1 MKGQLGA
8 NSYNHSIKYIISYM
22 IFSISFTDD
31 SASSSS
37 NTPGGRGRGRGRASR
52 GGRGRAYK
60 AHRLGRN
67 ASAVSKAIAM
77 NRPRCVG
84 ALKHTPDPDRI
95 KGLYSP
101 VSIKLEKI

>member
-1 MKGQLGA
+1 M
-8 NSYNHSIKYIISYM
+8 S
-22 IFSISFTDD
+22 T
-31 SASSSS
+31 
-37 NTPGGRGRGRGRASR
+37 TPGRGRGRGRGSR
-52 GGRGRAYK
+52 GGRGRGYK

-77 NRPRCVG
+77 SRPRCVG

-101 VSIKLEKI
+101 VSSKKKKLILTIYSLCFSLENFILV